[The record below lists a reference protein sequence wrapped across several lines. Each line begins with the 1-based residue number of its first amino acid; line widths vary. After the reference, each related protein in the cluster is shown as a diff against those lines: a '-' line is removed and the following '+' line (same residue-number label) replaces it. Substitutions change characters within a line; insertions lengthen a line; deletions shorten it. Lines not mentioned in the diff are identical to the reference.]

1 MSAAWNPAP
10 SDSVG
15 HCTVH
20 PDMRRFHT
28 GDKTCI
34 PDRSWYG
41 MYWSWIKNKR
51 PLRNQQFINPSDHRY
66 TMRKLN
72 TLQYTMFMVAALAVL
87 VAVPSAYAVT
97 VNVNPGCPDGDP
109 NTPACDDG
117 DTYPTIQSAIGNAD
131 PTDTISISAGS
142 YDEGTITVNKALTI
156 EPAANQKVIL
166 SGTSKIDVNSDDVT
180 IQGITF
186 KNTTSVYAITIGK
199 TASDVTIHNNT
210 FTDTRGHGILTADR
224 NDILIRNLNVTDNVF
239 KNIGT
244 FYADGLTLDQKAS
257 KLYTAMVFSNHRSN
271 LGGLQD
277 SRITGNTIDTATFAG
292 INLAGTRD
300 ILVQNNTISNVPAF
314 AIQLALGASR
324 IQILDN
330 DIRNANN
337 ALEYLNGVP
346 EDVTEGA
353 VLLWAKDSSH
363 VTVSNNTIT
372 GGNNGIVYCTGA
384 CGVTTNQLGNAQD
397 PILIVDTTTKTD
409 STNTFTRNTFDSVG
423 GRYIINQ
430 AFGPMV
436 ATHNYYGTAAPD
448 FTAILSGDVHYN
460 PYYNDPEL
468 QVLVDKT
475 GTVQKSIADL
485 DVSDVCSISLGTYIM
500 DFDDAK
506 YGATSSIVPNQIK
519 NAGNQDLGGI
529 KFTSTGWQKPDGS
542 ALSGAVSKVGTDVT
556 SSASYST
563 IPTDSAGINFPA
575 ANFTGSNAL
584 PGSGSPDPALVGFVL
599 DLSRVATGADVTIT
613 ESVTYSATCS

>member
-1 MSAAWNPAP
+1 
-10 SDSVG
+10 
-15 HCTVH
+15 
-20 PDMRRFHT
+20 
-28 GDKTCI
+28 
-34 PDRSWYG
+34 
-41 MYWSWIKNKR
+41 
-51 PLRNQQFINPSDHRY
+51 
-66 TMRKLN
+66 MRKLN
-72 TLQYTMFMVAALAVL
+72 TLQYTMFMVAALAML
-87 VAVPSAYAVT
+87 VAVPSAYAATIDVD
-97 VNVNPGCPDGDP
+97 PGCRDTDDT
-109 NTPACDDG
+109 TPACDDG
-117 DTYPTIQSAIGNAD
+117 TTYPTIQSAITAAAD
-131 PTDTISISAGS
+131 GDTISISNATNYLAGV
-142 YDEGTITVNKALTI
+142 INVNKQLTV
-156 EPAANQKVIL
+156 EPAANERVIL
-166 SGTSKIDVNSDDVT
+166 TGGSRIAVNSDDVT

-186 KNTTSVYAITIGK
+186 KNTTLIYAININNAAG
-199 TASDVTIHNNT
+199 VTIHNNT
-210 FTDTRGHGILTADR
+210 FADTRGHGIFTANRD
-224 NDILIRNLNVTDNVF
+224 DTLIRNLNVTDNVF

-244 FYADGLTLDQKAS
+244 FYEPGLNVTQKA
-257 KLYTAMVFSNHRSN
+257 KALKTAMFFSTDRSTI
-271 LGGLQD
+271 GGLQD

-292 INLAGTRD
+292 INLSGTQN

-314 AIQLALGASR
+314 AIQLALGASH

-353 VLLWAKDSSH
+353 ILLWAKDSSH
-363 VTVSNNTIT
+363 VTVSGNSIT

-384 CGVTTNQLGNAQD
+384 CGVSPSELGNAKN
-397 PILIVDTTTKTD
+397 PSHIVDTTTKTD

-500 DFDDAK
+500 NFDDAK
-506 YGATSSIVPNQIK
+506 YGTTSGIVQNQIK

-529 KFTSTGWQKPDGS
+529 KFTSTGWLKPDGS
-542 ALSGAVSKVGTDVT
+542 ALPNAVSRVGTNVGDPT
-556 SSASYST
+556 SYT
-563 IPTDSAGINFPA
+563 PITTTDPNGVNFDDTD
-575 ANFTGSNAL
+575 FTGPNAL
-584 PGSGSPDPALVGFVL
+584 PTSGSPGSASVGFVL
-599 DLSRVATGADVTIT
+599 DLTGVATGADVTIT